1 MTPALDAAVIAAEG
15 VDTGASPIVW
25 GIGAFVLLMLML
37 AITLAFG
44 RGRG

>member
-1 MTPALDAAVIAAEG
+1 MNPVWDVAVIGAEG

-25 GIGAFVLLMLML
+25 GVGAFVLLMLML